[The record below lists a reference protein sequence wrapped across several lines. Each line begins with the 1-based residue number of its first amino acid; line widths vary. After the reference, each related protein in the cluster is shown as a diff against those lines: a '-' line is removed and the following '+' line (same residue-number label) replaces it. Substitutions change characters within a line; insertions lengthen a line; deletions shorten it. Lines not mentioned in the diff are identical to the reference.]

1 MTINKFLDAIAAKLR
16 ALYPDKVVYFDEI
29 PAEADGNFYI
39 RCFEH
44 SQERGLDRRRKRTL
58 QFEVNYF
65 CMDRDNLVYNDWAE
79 TMYDNFEQL
88 TVVESEGKTRGIAL
102 TNLKAIKNKNTEMF
116 QFLFD
121 ATFHFVLAPEDDELM
136 GDLELI
142 ERVNRE

>member
-1 MTINKFLDAIAAKLR
+1 MTINNFLDAIATKLR
-16 ALYPDKVVYFDEI
+16 TLFPGKKAYLDEI

-44 SQERGLDRRRKRTL
+44 SQEKGLDRRRKRTL

-65 CMDRDNLVYNDWAE
+65 CKERDNLTYNDWAE

-88 TVVESEGKTRGIAL
+88 TVKESEERTRGIAL
-102 TNLKAIKNKNTEMF
+102 TNLKAIKNKNTDMF